1 MKNNEVHTLVIGAG
15 QAGLAAA
22 YYLQQRGVNFIVLD
36 ERTTVGEI
44 WATRFDALRLFSPA
58 WASGLPGLPWSGSQ
72 LRYPSKDE
80 AAAYLRNYAA
90 HFRFP
95 IHLGQQ
101 AISLVPA
108 TGSGYVIETAAG
120 TTYHAQHVIISTG
133 AYTAP
138 KIPAFAADLPKLVQ
152 QIHSSQYYRPSQIA
166 GTGPVAVVGSGNS
179 ALQIAADLA
188 SSARPVYVA
197 FDEKTSALPNN
208 QLMWAFLKST
218 GLLRLSR
225 SNFLGRRMMHT
236 PEPVVSGDLQRLRS
250 YANAKFVGRAT
261 GVTSEG
267 ALLAQGSTTPALEAV
282 VWATGF
288 QPAYDWVKL
297 PIFDAAGVPRH
308 QRGLTEALGI
318 AFLGL
323 PWLNSRSSALMGGAG
338 ADARYVVLNL

>member
-1 MKNNEVHTLVIGAG
+1 MKNTKVHTLVVGAG

-22 YYLQQRGVNFIVLD
+22 YYLQQQGQDFVVLD
-36 ERTTVGEI
+36 ERATVGEV

-58 WASGLPGLPWSGSQ
+58 WASGLPGLPWPGSK

-80 AAAYLRNYAA
+80 AAAYLRDYAA

-95 IHLGQQ
+95 IHLGQRV
-101 AISLVPA
+101 ISLAPA
-108 TGSGYVIETAAG
+108 TGSSYVIETAAG
-120 TTYHAQHVIISTG
+120 ATYCAQHVIISTG

-138 KIPAFAADLPKLVQ
+138 KVPEFAADLPKHVL
-152 QIHSSQYYRPSQIA
+152 QIHSSHYHRPSQIA
-166 GTGPVAVVGSGNS
+166 GVGPVAVVGSGNS

-188 SSARPVYVA
+188 STARPVYVA
-197 FDEKTSALPNN
+197 FDEKTKPLPNN

-225 SNFLGRRMMHT
+225 SNFLGRWMMHT
-236 PEPVVSGDLQRLRS
+236 PEPVVSGDLQRLRG
-250 YANAKFVGRAT
+250 YANAKFIGRAT
-261 GVTSEG
+261 GATPEG
-267 ALLAQGSTTPALEAV
+267 ALLARHSTTPPLEAV

-308 QRGLTEALGI
+308 QRGLTEAPGI

-323 PWLNSRSSALMGGAG
+323 PWLDSRGSALMGGAG
-338 ADARYVVLNL
+338 VDARFVVQNL